1 MALNDTMQAA
11 ANKKEELLDNEPGRF
26 FVRSI
31 LGGIY
36 LMVGTAFAAVVGNMT
51 EQLFPGSGAVVFAM
65 LFGLGLFAIIVLAAE
80 LATGD
85 MMFSSWAATVRQFS
99 WGKGIWIVVVAT
111 VGNLV
116 GALLIAWILSQSA
129 KFGSLDNTHL
139 ISTLVEGKLNKDP
152 WGTFVEAMLA
162 NFVVNMA
169 IVGALLSKEV
179 ISKFIV
185 ILPTIAIFVGLGLEH
200 VIANF
205 CLMGMAL
212 FADPQPDGFTFGA
225 VALNW
230 GIVWVGNFIG
240 GGLGIGAVYAW
251 LNKTNTVYK
260 D

>member
-1 MALNDTMQAA
+1 MALNDTMQAGA
-11 ANKKEELLDNEPGRF
+11 GKKEELLDNEPGRF
-26 FVRSI
+26 FVRAI

-36 LMVGTAFAAVVGNMT
+36 LMVGTAFAGVVGNMT
-51 EQLFPGSGAVVFAM
+51 EQLFPGSGSVVFAM
-65 LFGLGLFAIIVLAAE
+65 LFGLGLFAIIVLSAE

-85 MMFSSWAATVRQFS
+85 MMFVSWAATVRQFS
-99 WGKGIWIVVVAT
+99 WGKGVWIVVVAT

-129 KFGSLDNTHL
+129 KFGALDDTHVL
-139 ISTLVEGKLNKDP
+139 TTIVEGKLQKGP
-152 WGTFVEAMLA
+152 WGTFIEAVLA

-185 ILPTIAIFVGLGLEH
+185 IVPTIAIFVGLGLEH

-205 CLMGMAL
+205 CLMGMAI
-212 FADPQPDGFTFGA
+212 FADPQPESFAAGA

-230 GIVWVGNFIG
+230 GLVWLGNFVG
-240 GGLGIGAVYAW
+240 GGLGIGALYAW
-251 LNKTNTVYK
+251 LNSTNTVYK